1 MDFVEWLDAQ
11 INRYEFTVY
20 QISKKSGVHQTTIKN
35 WLDGTKPQETKAA
48 AVKAA
53 VDALILDKKNLV
65 SNQAVKAS
73 FAEKNEKEKPS
84 AISGELVGNLP
95 EDVQKLI
102 QICRETP
109 GLASDLLSVALRIKS
124 ASSAQA

>member
-1 MDFVEWLDAQ
+1 MAF
-11 INRYEFTVY
+11 YENYVHLCNK
-20 QISKKSGVHQTTIKN
+20 IGKSPSAVAIELKLGKPSVTRWKS
-35 WLDGTKPQETKAA
+35 GTKPRDTTVLKVANYFHVTVDEL
-48 AVKAA
+48 VG
-53 VDALILDKKNLV
+53 DALPG
-65 SNQAVKAS
+65 
-73 FAEKNEKEKPS
+73 EKEKPS

-124 ASSAQA
+124 ASSAQE

>member
-73 FAEKNEKEKPS
+73 FSEKNEKEKPS

>member
-84 AISGELVGNLP
+84 VISGELVGNLP

>member
-53 VDALILDKKNLV
+53 VDALISDKKNLV
-65 SNQAVKAS
+65 SNQAVKTS

>member
-65 SNQAVKAS
+65 SNQAAKAS

-124 ASSAQA
+124 ASSAQG

>member
-53 VDALILDKKNLV
+53 VDALILDKKTLV